1 MKICMGNITYT
12 PTYRQYGVLD
22 RDFTINVD
30 VEAAPDM
37 IWDTVPHRGDYK
49 GVHGP
54 GETPLRPYTRYI
66 KRKVSH

>member
-1 MKICMGNITYT
+1 MKICMGNITFT

-22 RDFTINVD
+22 PDFTINVD

-49 GVHGP
+49 GCP
-54 GETPLRPYTRYI
+54 W
-66 KRKVSH
+66 SW